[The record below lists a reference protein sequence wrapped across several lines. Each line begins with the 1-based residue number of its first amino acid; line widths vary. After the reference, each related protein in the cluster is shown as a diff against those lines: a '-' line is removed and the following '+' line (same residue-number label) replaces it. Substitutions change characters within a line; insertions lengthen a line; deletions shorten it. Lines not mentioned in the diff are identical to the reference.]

1 MRYKKYGKH
10 ENVPE
15 ELRNIQIIEDTPA
28 EDAQT
33 LDFIGE
39 APAEPAVDAVPK
51 KKGHKALIT
60 LIIILVILIAAAA
73 VFFRIGDKFKDVTV
87 EAGTTEIAIDDF
99 LAWKYYKP
107 FSSIV
112 KADPDLNKVGDYPI
126 TLSMAGKK
134 ETVTLHVV
142 DTTAPQVEF
151 RDIVREAGYE
161 VKADDFIVS
170 VSDSTKTSAKIAS
183 TLPDTSKY
191 GSSKVK
197 IIVTDE
203 KGNETSDTRKLTI
216 SWIRSEAQIEVGSE
230 DIISQLAIDPD
241 VEARFFTEA
250 LLGKIDVMTP
260 GDYEIE
266 ADVSG
271 EKVKCKVHV
280 VDTTAPVLVLKNV
293 TVYYESEK
301 QVTAEDFIDV
311 ISDNSGK
318 VEITAVTD
326 IPQTGK
332 LTQDIVIRATDPSG
346 NYTEATAQYTR
357 GDDMQPPDIYG
368 LKDISVAKNTEPDL
382 LTGVSAYDQK
392 DGAVEFEVDTSEVD
406 YSKAG
411 TYFATYTATDEAGN
425 TVRKQRKIIV
435 LHDEEDTKALIAQ
448 IAEQC
453 GNDFEAMRATVQNIV
468 YVTAEYG
475 GDDPVWVGFS
485 TWRGN
490 CYVHALCY
498 KALLD
503 YFGYE
508 NQIIHCNDLADGP
521 YYSHY
526 WNLVYTTR
534 DGVEGWWHT
543 DGTPGPLHGPTP
555 TLANDAERYK
565 TLQNGYQNLYVRDWD
580 RDEWPASP

>member
-1 MRYKKYGKH
+1 MRYKKYGKND
-10 ENVPE
+10 NVPE
-15 ELRNIQIIEDTPA
+15 KLKNIQIIEDTPA
-28 EDAQT
+28 EDAQPLEFT
-33 LDFIGE
+33 D
-39 APAEPAVDAVPK
+39 AEESYEEEMPK
-51 KKGHKALIT
+51 KKGHKGLVA
-60 LIIILVILIAAAA
+60 LIIILVILAAAAA
-73 VFFRIGDKFKDVTV
+73 VFFRVGNKFKDVTV

-112 KADPDLNKVGDYPI
+112 KADPDLNTVGDYPI

-134 ETVTLHVV
+134 ETVKLHVV
-142 DTTAPQVEF
+142 DTSAPEVEF
-151 RDIVREAGYE
+151 RDIVRGAGYE
-161 VKADDFIVS
+161 VKADDFVVS
-170 VSDSTKTSAKIAS
+170 VNDATATTARIAS
-183 TLPDTSKY
+183 TIPDTTKY
-191 GSSKVK
+191 GGSKVK
-197 IIVTDE
+197 VVVTDE
-203 KGNETSDTRKLTI
+203 KGNETVDTRSLII
-216 SWIRSEAQIEVGSE
+216 SWIKEEAQIEVGSE
-230 DIISQLAIDPD
+230 DLAAQLAYDPAS
-241 VEARFFTEA
+241 EARFFTDD
-250 LLGKIDVMTP
+250 LLKRIDVMNP

-280 VDTTAPVLVLKNV
+280 ADTTAPVLELRNV

-301 QVTAEDFIDV
+301 PVTAEDFIELA
-311 ISDNSGK
+311 SDNSGK
-318 VEITAVTD
+318 VNVQLMTD
-326 IPQTGK
+326 IPQAGK
-332 LTQDIVIRATDPSG
+332 LTMDVVIRATDPSG
-346 NYTEATAQYTR
+346 NYTEASAQYTR

-368 LKDISVAKNTEPDL
+368 LTDMSVEKNSEPDL
-382 LTGVSAYDQK
+382 MTGVSAYDQK

-406 YSKAG
+406 FTKAG

-425 TVRKQRKIIV
+425 TVRKQRKIVVI
-435 LHDEEDTKALIAQ
+435 HDEEDTKALVAQ

-453 GNDFEAMRATVQNIV
+453 GNDFEAMRAMVQNIV
-468 YVTAEYG
+468 YVTREYG

-508 NQIIHCNDLADGP
+508 NQLIHCSRDAFGDGE

-555 TLANDAERYK
+555 TLASDAERYE
-565 TLQNGYQNLYVRDWD
+565 TLQNGYTYGARDWD
-580 RDEWPASP
+580 RDEFPATP